1 MGDGAQTNCH
11 LSFTIWLHLAVCR
24 TIDANATSMWY
35 SKWVPQLSAVYLRNY
50 WFWTGGFRVHKG
62 GRVGIQLF
70 CWHSRQIVQNLTLK
84 KKLWLHETLAPILN
98 WCDPPLCNKLLR
110 CLQPSTFSSSQTS
123 APGDNRWHASCI
135 HTTPFQTAHLQHP
148 SSWRFSHPPLWL
160 WDSAL
165 LGTQWGTP
173 AGCLVPQQLYSSVV
187 QQQGYQTVRHAKV
200 NHAKQRSKIFCF
212 QLSSWSY
219 FLFKRTS

>member
-1 MGDGAQTNCH
+1 MQQVCGMANEYPSSLQFTWETTDSEREGFESTRGVEWGYNC
-11 LSFTIWLHLAVCR
+11 
-24 TIDANATSMWY
+24 
-35 SKWVPQLSAVYLRNY
+35 SADTRD
-50 WFWTGGFRVHKG
+50 K
-62 GRVGIQLF
+62 LF
-70 CWHSRQIVQNLTLK
+70 KILLKKK

-123 APGDNRWHASCI
+123 APGDNRWQASCI

>member
-1 MGDGAQTNCH
+1 ME
-11 LSFTIWLHLAVCR
+11 LKRI
-24 TIDANATSMWY
+24 ATSLLLCGCTWRYAGRLTQMQQVCGMA
-35 SKWVPQLSAVYLRNY
+35 VPQLSAVYLRNY

-62 GRVGIQLF
+62 VGWGYSCSADTRDKLF
-70 CWHSRQIVQNLTLK
+70 KILLLK
-84 KKLWLHETLAPILN
+84 KKLWLHETHAPTLN
-98 WCDPPLCNKLLR
+98 WCDPPLCKKLLR
-110 CLQPSTFSSSQTS
+110 CLQSSTFSSSQTS
-123 APGDNRWHASCI
+123 APGDNRWHASCM
-135 HTTPFQTAHLQHP
+135 HTTPFQTAHLQPP

-173 AGCLVPQQLYSSVV
+173 AGCLEPQQLYSSVV
-187 QQQGYQTVRHAKV
+187 QQRGYQTVRHAKV